1 MKRDGLMNNN
11 NVFNNLDI
19 IDAIS
24 IISFFAQLL
33 NMKGDEIDKIK
44 NNSIL
49 KAVADE
55 LEKLHNENKNTIKI
69 LQQVDQHEQKII
81 KQLDTIIYLLNGR
94 L

>member
-1 MKRDGLMNNN
+1 MNNN
-11 NVFNNLDI
+11 NIFNNLDI
-19 IDAIS
+19 IDTIS

-49 KAVADE
+49 KAVANE
-55 LEKLHNENKNTIKI
+55 LDKLHNENKNTIKI

>member
-1 MKRDGLMNNN
+1 MQFLLL
-11 NVFNNLDI
+11 V
-19 IDAIS
+19 
-24 IISFFAQLL
+24 FFAQLL

-55 LEKLHNENKNTIKI
+55 LDKLHNENKNTIKI

>member
-1 MKRDGLMNNN
+1 MNNN
-11 NVFNNLDI
+11 NIFNNLDI

-55 LEKLHNENKNTIKI
+55 LDKLHNENKNTIKI

>member
-33 NMKGDEIDKIK
+33 NMKGDEIDKIRTLC
-44 NNSIL
+44 I
-49 KAVADE
+49 
-55 LEKLHNENKNTIKI
+55 IP
-69 LQQVDQHEQKII
+69 II
-81 KQLDTIIYLLNGR
+81 KFRIFVK
-94 L
+94 

>member
-1 MKRDGLMNNN
+1 MNNN
-11 NVFNNLDI
+11 NIFNNLDI
-19 IDAIS
+19 IDTIS

-49 KAVADE
+49 KAVANE
-55 LEKLHNENKNTIKI
+55 LDKLHNENKNTIKT

>member
-1 MKRDGLMNNN
+1 MNNN

-55 LEKLHNENKNTIKI
+55 LDKLHNENKNTIKI

>member
-11 NVFNNLDI
+11 NIFNNLDI
-19 IDAIS
+19 IDTIS

-49 KAVADE
+49 KAVANE
-55 LEKLHNENKNTIKI
+55 LDKLHNENKNTIKT

>member
-55 LEKLHNENKNTIKI
+55 LDKLHNENKNTIKI

>member
-1 MKRDGLMNNN
+1 MNNN

-55 LEKLHNENKNTIKI
+55 LDKLHNENKNTIKT